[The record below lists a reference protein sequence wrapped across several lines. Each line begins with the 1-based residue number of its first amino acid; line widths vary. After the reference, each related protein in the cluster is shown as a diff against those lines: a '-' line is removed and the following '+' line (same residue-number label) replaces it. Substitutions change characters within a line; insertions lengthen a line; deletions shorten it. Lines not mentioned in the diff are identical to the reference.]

1 MLREND
7 TLVLID
13 FGLARSVEGA
23 PNSTRTGVLR
33 GSPYYMSP
41 EQALGEDL
49 DGRTDLYSLGILF
62 YEMVTGRKPYTG
74 LSAID
79 VLQQHVTAPVPQL
92 PHSHVHLQAL
102 LEGLIAKS
110 RDDRF
115 ANAAQ
120 AIEAIAG
127 MRALRRT
134 GSRR

>member
-1 MLREND
+1 
-7 TLVLID
+7 
-13 FGLARSVEGA
+13 
-23 PNSTRTGVLR
+23 
-33 GSPYYMSP
+33 MSP

-49 DGRTDLYSLGILF
+49 DGRSDLYSLGVLF
-62 YEMVTGRKPYTG
+62 YEMITGRKPYAG
-74 LSAID
+74 VSAID

-92 PHSHVHLQAL
+92 PHSYVHLQAL

-115 ANAAQ
+115 ASADQ

>member
-1 MLREND
+1 M
-7 TLVLID
+7 I
-13 FGLARSVEGA
+13 
-23 PNSTRTGVLR
+23 
-33 GSPYYMSP
+33 
-41 EQALGEDL
+41 
-49 DGRTDLYSLGILF
+49 
-62 YEMVTGRKPYTG
+62 TGRKPYSG
-74 LSAID
+74 LSAMD

-92 PHSHVHLQAL
+92 PHSHMHLQAL

-115 ANAAQ
+115 ATADQ

>member
-7 TLVLID
+7 TIVLID
-13 FGLARSVEGA
+13 FGLARSLDGA
-23 PNSTRTGVLR
+23 SNNTRTGVLR

-49 DGRTDLYSLGILF
+49 DGRSDLYSLGVLF
-62 YEMVTGRKPYTG
+62 YEMITGRKPYTG
-74 LSAID
+74 LSAMD

-92 PHSHVHLQAL
+92 PHTHVHLQAL

-115 ANAAQ
+115 ASAAQ

-127 MRALRRT
+127 IRALRRT
-134 GSRR
+134 GTRR